1 MPRTEK
7 AKVVEFILKE
17 LKEIAPQLPESY
29 SGSDV
34 GRITRGAA
42 LTLKAR
48 LELFEH
54 QYDDCMATCSE
65 VMGLG
70 YELFPDYKG
79 LFKIANEN
87 NSEVILDVQYVE
99 SLYGNWVLGVL
110 PPASVGGWCSI
121 NPTQSLVDAFECED
135 GKTIE
140 DRKSVV

>member
-7 AKVVEFILKE
+7 AKVVEFILNE

-65 VMGLG
+65 VM
-70 YELFPDYKG
+70 DW
-79 LFKIANEN
+79 ATN
-87 NSEVILDVQYVE
+87 
-99 SLYGNWVLGVL
+99 
-110 PPASVGGWCSI
+110 CS
-121 NPTQSLVDAFECED
+121 
-135 GKTIE
+135 
-140 DRKSVV
+140 